1 MSSDPYLYPG
11 TSDLRNHRG
20 LRDKEKLSSFEQQ
33 EAALAIRDLRKAPVS
48 GDFDYAHLREIHRRI
63 FQYVY
68 PFAGETR
75 QMDMTKNERV
85 LAGASV
91 AYSYAD
97 DITRDA
103 VLHLKEMNGRDWS
116 GLRDMIQPEKMET
129 FAKDIAE
136 LWRIHPFREGNTR
149 TTMAFITQFAH
160 ERGFTLDR
168 DPLDKY
174 HEFARTALV
183 VATENHFE
191 HFTRILTDS
200 RNIMLGREANLAAR
214 IAK

>member
-11 TSDLRNHRG
+11 TSVLRNHRG

-63 FQYVY
+63 FQDVY
-68 PFAGETR
+68 PFAGETC
-75 QMDMTKNERV
+75 QMDMTKNERI

-103 VLHLKEMNGRDWS
+103 ALHLKEMNGNYMRKCAS
-116 GLRDMIQPEKMET
+116 GGQSL
-129 FAKDIAE
+129 ANAE
-136 LWRIHPFREGNTR
+136 RGVEMCGFVGKIDTEF
-149 TTMAFITQFAH
+149 FITNVHLYIIIGNPGPNILVAH
-160 ERGFTLDR
+160 FR
-168 DPLDKY
+168 
-174 HEFARTALV
+174 
-183 VATENHFE
+183 
-191 HFTRILTDS
+191 
-200 RNIMLGREANLAAR
+200 M
-214 IAK
+214 